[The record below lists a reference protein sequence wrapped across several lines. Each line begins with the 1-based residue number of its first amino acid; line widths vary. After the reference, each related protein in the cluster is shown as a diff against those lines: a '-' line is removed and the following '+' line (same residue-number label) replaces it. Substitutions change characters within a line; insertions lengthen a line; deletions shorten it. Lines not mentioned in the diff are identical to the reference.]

1 MVEELECGAAGVGRD
16 KGVFFF
22 IKWAFLALWR
32 GSVSGGRG
40 ETDQWKV

>member
-1 MVEELECGAAGVGRD
+1 MVEELECGAAGVG
-16 KGVFFF
+16 GFFF